1 MLLIVATCCNKN
13 VSKETI
19 KELRTALKIPISAGN
34 GLFLAGQAEGKTLG
48 IIFHIF
54 IKKNN
59 RQVCA
64 LVPVTNCYDVPKE
77 VCNNDPITTC
87 NDVPKQ
93 NCNDVEENVCVDVVT
108 NNCEQIETSCQFV
121 KR

>member
-1 MLLIVATCCNKN
+1 M
-13 VSKETI
+13 
-19 KELRTALKIPISAGN
+19 
-34 GLFLAGQAEGKTLG
+34 KT
-48 IIFHIF
+48 FEEKKF
-54 IKKNN
+54 RFWKKNRLRYRKWTLVLVPDTETETWFRSHTNVCNVILFSFQTN

-64 LVPVTNCYDVPKE
+64 LVPITNCYDVPKE

-87 NDVPKQ
+87 NQVPKQ
-93 NCNDVEENVCVDVVT
+93 NCYDVEENVCVDVVT